1 MLDYFSN
8 IVIPVIILFIIIY
21 GKKQKIDIYESFING
36 AIEGLKTAW
45 HILPY
50 IIGIFLAIGIFKSGR
65 GIEILEYIFSPM
77 AKLFN
82 IPKELKD
89 ITPKQTYLISIKG
102 LKGGHSGIE
111 IRVGIDSLTEQM
123 GATIVG
129 ASETI
134 FYTMAIY
141 YGSLKIKDT
150 GYTLFCSLLCHIA
163 GVLASV
169 YICYLIL

>member
-82 IPKELKD
+82 IPKEL
-89 ITPKQTYLISIKG
+89 IGLIIVKP
-102 LKGGHSGIE
+102 LSGSGALGVYAE
-111 IRVGIDSLTEQM
+111 LVQRVGIDSLTEQM

-129 ASETI
+129 A
-134 FYTMAIY
+134 
-141 YGSLKIKDT
+141 
-150 GYTLFCSLLCHIA
+150 
-163 GVLASV
+163 
-169 YICYLIL
+169 